1 MHGESVKLVLSHT
14 HNKHAAATTELKLKQ
29 LLLFLSVIPQ
39 KGSGACNVDANFAFS
54 SAFTSLAMG
63 GSCVLETCLLQS
75 DSTDSLHAYAL
86 VLFLFLMNWVWTK
99 MHHRN
104 YIESTET
111 FCHRILISDRLAL
124 VQSKVLLRLATRCPF
139 LIVYHLNH

>member
-1 MHGESVKLVLSHT
+1 MVHGESVKLVLSHT

-86 VLFLFLMNWVWTK
+86 VLFLFLMKVWTK

-104 YIESTET
+104 IESTET
-111 FCHRILISDRLAL
+111 FCRILISDRLAL

>member
-1 MHGESVKLVLSHT
+1 MVHGESVKLVLSHT
-14 HNKHAAATTELKLKQ
+14 HNKHAASTTELKLKQ

-63 GSCVLETCLLQS
+63 GSCVLET
-75 DSTDSLHAYAL
+75 
-86 VLFLFLMNWVWTK
+86 FL
-99 MHHRN
+99 
-104 YIESTET
+104 ET